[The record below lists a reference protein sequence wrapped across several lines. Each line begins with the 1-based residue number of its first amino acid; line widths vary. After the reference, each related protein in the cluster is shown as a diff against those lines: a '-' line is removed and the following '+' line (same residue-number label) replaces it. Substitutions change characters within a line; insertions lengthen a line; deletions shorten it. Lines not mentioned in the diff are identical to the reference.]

1 MFVAFIYPK
10 TNFLFFL
17 KRRFFIKKRNKSSLS
32 KFIVNLY
39 KMTHYTIAFYS
50 KAHNEKES
58 LVNRCEKLMID
69 KINQKRQEV
78 FQCFF

>member
-1 MFVAFIYPK
+1 M
-10 TNFLFFL
+10 L
-17 KRRFFIKKRNKSSLS
+17 RNLG
-32 KFIVNLY
+32 LY